1 MGSTQGWSLAVTDI
15 AYLFLQE
22 ALPTFSI
29 PYSYFIENITE
40 ISIEFVIPEIIFQCR
55 ILYRSNRIRHIFLY
69 CLTLEIRMYIY
80 SLILINLKHSGG
92 NILYIFFDRAV
103 RSRVTL
109 HQRQWSMTQHNCH
122 VILITL

>member
-40 ISIEFVIPEIIFQCR
+40 ISVQFVIIFQCR

-69 CLTLEIRMYIY
+69 RLTLEIGTYIY
-80 SLILINLKHSGG
+80 SLILINFKHC
-92 NILYIFFDRAV
+92 
-103 RSRVTL
+103 RSKSPLDPLR
-109 HQRQWSMTQHNCH
+109 SSCM
-122 VILITL
+122 

>member
-40 ISIEFVIPEIIFQCR
+40 ISVQFVIIFQCR
-55 ILYRSNRIRHIFLY
+55 ILYRSNRIRHIS
-69 CLTLEIRMYIY
+69 I
-80 SLILINLKHSGG
+80 SLDSRNQNVHLFS
-92 NILYIFFDRAV
+92 YFD
-103 RSRVTL
+103 
-109 HQRQWSMTQHNCH
+109 
-122 VILITL
+122 